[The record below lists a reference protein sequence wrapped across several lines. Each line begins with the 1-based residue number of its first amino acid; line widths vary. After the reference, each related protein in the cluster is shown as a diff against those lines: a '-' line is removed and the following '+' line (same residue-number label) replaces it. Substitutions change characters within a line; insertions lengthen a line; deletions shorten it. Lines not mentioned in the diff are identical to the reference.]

1 MEVLRVF
8 IRKKSWRPLRLGE
21 RQEFGWKTRNG
32 IFASVL
38 WLDTGVGTSMIKSDI
53 SRPDPETTHAKTKIV
68 SARFYE
74 IPEEVLEQAE
84 RVHGGSP

>member
-1 MEVLRVF
+1 
-8 IRKKSWRPLRLGE
+8 
-21 RQEFGWKTRNG
+21 
-32 IFASVL
+32 
-38 WLDTGVGTSMIKSDI
+38 MIKSDI

-74 IPEEVLEQAE
+74 IPEEVLEEAE